1 MALKGKCSIDGV
13 DGQMSAPIEGTT
25 FTHWRKG
32 KPLRLFF
39 FFFGNISKVMLTYA
53 RASGWIL
60 GT

>member
-1 MALKGKCSIDGV
+1 MALKGKRSIDGV

-25 FTHWRKG
+25 FTQWRKG

-39 FFFGNISKVMLTYA
+39 FFGNISKVVLTYA

>member
-25 FTHWRKG
+25 FTQWRKG

-39 FFFGNISKVMLTYA
+39 FENISKVMLTYA